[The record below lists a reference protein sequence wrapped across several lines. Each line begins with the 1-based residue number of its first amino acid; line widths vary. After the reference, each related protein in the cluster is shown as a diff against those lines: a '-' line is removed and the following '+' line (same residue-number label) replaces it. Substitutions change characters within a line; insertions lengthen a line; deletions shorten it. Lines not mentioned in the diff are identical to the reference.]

1 MPTEDH
7 TPLDRLRNLPQRVQ
21 DEYVRLQ
28 QRREQ
33 AAAQNDHLRP
43 WIDRIGYARQERTD
57 EINRR
62 RRADGTARL
71 LYYVPTQPLGNQW
84 SARRINYLATHLP
97 RSHRYLEI
105 GVFRGETFEQV
116 RMLRRYGVEPFP
128 LFDLKA
134 LPRLSKM
141 SVTTSDDFFRQLDR
155 STHFD
160 IAFVDG
166 LHTMEQTYRDII
178 NTFAHVPRGPILID
192 DTVPSDEF
200 SAIPDQEESYRKR
213 EAAGLTDRP
222 WHGDVCRVMLL
233 INEHHPELDW
243 RTITNDGNPQTVIW
257 RRIPGA
263 AVVSADP
270 SRIEDAKNV
279 DYNDVFADGPPK
291 FFHPTSEETALTEC
305 VAALTKDD

>member
-1 MPTEDH
+1 VSNPER
-7 TPLDRLRNLPQRVQ
+7 TPFDRLRNLPRRVQ

-33 AAAQNDHLRP
+33 AATENDHLRP
-43 WIDRIGYARQERTD
+43 WIDRVGYARQPRTD

-62 RRADGTARL
+62 RRADGTPRL
-71 LYYVPTQPLGNQW
+71 LYYVPTQALGNQW
-84 SARRINYLATHLP
+84 SARRINYLASHIP
-97 RSHRYLEI
+97 GSHRYLEI

-116 RMLRRYGVEPFP
+116 RVLRRIGVEPFP
-128 LFDLKA
+128 LFELQA
-134 LPRLSKM
+134 PPRLSRM
-141 SVTTSDDFFRQLDR
+141 NVMTSDDFFRQLD
-155 STHFD
+155 SSAHFD
-160 IAFVDG
+160 VAFVDG

-178 NTFAHVPRGPILID
+178 NTFAHVPSGPILID
-192 DTVPSDEF
+192 DTVPSDQF
-200 SAIPDQEESYRKR
+200 SAIPDQEESYRVR

-222 WHGDVCRVMLL
+222 WHGDVWRVMLL

-257 RRIPGA
+257 RRILGA
-263 AVVSADP
+263 NVVSAEP
-270 SRIEDAKNV
+270 AQIADAKNV
-279 DYNDVFADGPPK
+279 DYHEVFVDGPPK